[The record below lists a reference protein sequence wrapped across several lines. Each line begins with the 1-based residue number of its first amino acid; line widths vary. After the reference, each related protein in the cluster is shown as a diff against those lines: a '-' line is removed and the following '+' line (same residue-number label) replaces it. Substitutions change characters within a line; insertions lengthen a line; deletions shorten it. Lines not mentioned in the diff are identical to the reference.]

1 MEISMS
7 KFAFGAVLVVLI
19 MQNYAYAQTVHVV
32 GDSSNWTVPRT
43 SASLYQ
49 DWASSKKFV
58 VGDILT
64 FNFATNEHDVLR
76 VPKASYDGCTS
87 ANPIGQMITTGPA
100 NVTLDS
106 AGDHFYICTIGR
118 HCLGGQ
124 KLSITVS
131 AAPGA
136 SPPSSNTPRPPPPA
150 TTTPPTAP
158 SPTSP
163 ADCAP
168 APASPPTSG
177 GPAPQGT
184 SVPPPPPTSSSSAV
198 VAGVYLSFFSI
209 VMAFFF

>member
-1 MEISMS
+1 MSMS
-7 KFAFGAVLVVLI
+7 KVAFGAVLVALI

-32 GDSSNWTVPRT
+32 GDSSGWIVPRT

-49 DWASSKKFV
+49 DWASSNKFV

-64 FNFATNEHDVLR
+64 FNFVTNEHDVLQ
-76 VPKASYDGCTS
+76 VPKASYDGCSS

-136 SPPSSNTPRPPPPA
+136 SPPSSNTPPPPA

-163 ADCAP
+163 ADCTP

-177 GPAPQGT
+177 GPAPEGT
-184 SVPPPPPTSSSSAV
+184 SMPPPPPTSSSCAV